1 MSNFK
6 LISRPLGTIQCYV
19 LQRDDGAELE
29 ILSGYG
35 GGLNAWRVPAAQNDA
50 SINDSDKLD
59 LLFGYRVGDDI
70 YKIGPDTNAGC
81 RLAPFPGRTAYAK
94 FTWNGNTYALIN
106 NVSWAPHALHGFLQ
120 NKEWKFESFESDSE
134 SCTAIFTCDWPGAFA
149 GFPFPFKATNKV
161 TFTGE
166 SYTVEATVQ
175 NTGKALMPYSEG
187 WHPYYS
193 LGEKVNDL
201 KMTLPESKLALLDQ
215 ADLPTGNFKDDTR
228 FVGGRAIG
236 DEFINDCFCL
246 GSDFS
251 SATAQSQTQAHVFL
265 EGSAGKL
272 DIWQQAGQGQYNAIQ
287 IYTPPTRA
295 SIAIEPMTSEPDA
308 LNHHRG
314 LIEIPPEDSRKFT
327 FGAKFQ
333 KK

>member
-1 MSNFK
+1 MSKFSI
-6 LISRPLGTIQCYV
+6 ISRPIGTVQCFV
-19 LQRDDGAELE
+19 LRRDDGAEFE

-35 GGLNAWRVPAAQNDA
+35 GGLNAWRIPASGSAGSQ
-50 SINDSDKLD
+50 SDNLQFLD

-70 YKIGPDTNAGC
+70 YKLGPDTNAGC
-81 RLAPFPGRTAYAK
+81 RLAPYPGRTAYAQ
-94 FTWNGNTYALIN
+94 FTWRNSTYKLIN

-134 SCTAIFTCDWPGAFA
+134 SCTAIFSCDWPGAFA
-149 GFPFPFKATNKV
+149 GFPFPFHAINTI
-161 TFTGE
+161 TWTGE
-166 SYTVEATVQ
+166 SWTVNSSVK
-175 NTGKALMPYSEG
+175 NTGNSDMPYSEG
-187 WHPYYS
+187 WHPYFM
-193 LGEKVNDL
+193 LGEKINGL
-201 KMTLPESKLALLDQ
+201 KMTLPPTKLALLDK

-228 FVGGRAIG
+228 FVGGRTIN

-246 GSDFS
+246 GEES
-251 SATAQSQTQAHVFL
+251 TAGAAQTQAHILL
-265 EGSAGKL
+265 EGQAGTL
-272 DIWQQAGQGQYNAIQ
+272 DIWQQAGQEQYNAIQ
-287 IYTPPTRA
+287 IYTPPDRM

-314 LIEIPPEDSRKFT
+314 LIEIPPGKTRNFS

>member
-1 MSNFK
+1 MSKFSI
-6 LISRPLGTIQCYV
+6 ISRPIGTVQCFV
-19 LQRDDGAELE
+19 LRRDDGAEFE

-35 GGLNAWRVPAAQNDA
+35 GGLNAWRIPANGSAKSQE
-50 SINDSDKLD
+50 

-70 YKIGPDTNAGC
+70 YKLGPDTNAGC
-81 RLAPFPGRTAYAK
+81 RLAPYPGRTAYAQ
-94 FTWNGNTYALIN
+94 FTWRNSTYKLIN

-134 SCTAIFTCDWPGAFA
+134 SCTAIFSCDWPGAFA
-149 GFPFPFKATNKV
+149 GFPFPFHAINTI
-161 TFTGE
+161 TWTGE
-166 SYTVEATVQ
+166 SWTVNSSVK
-175 NTGKALMPYSEG
+175 NTGNSDMPYSEG

-193 LGEKVNDL
+193 LGEKVDNL
-201 KMTLPESKLALLDQ
+201 KMTLPQSKLALLDK

-228 FVGGRAIG
+228 FVSSRTIG

-246 GSDFS
+246 GEEFS
-251 SATAQSQTQAHVFL
+251 AGATQTQAHVFL
-265 EGSAGKL
+265 EGSNGTL
-272 DIWQQAGQGQYNAIQ
+272 DIWQQAGAEQYNAIQ

-314 LIEIPPEDSRKFT
+314 LIEIPPGESRNFT
-327 FGAKFQ
+327 FGAIFR